1 MSSTKFIAILP
12 QATQPGDIVQIS
24 GKISVDAKEFSI
36 NFANEVNE
44 NPQSIAYQFKWD
56 LANNVLNEG
65 CKENDEWIKNKETQ
79 FDALDGRFK
88 THLTHANKANTND
101 ILSKGFLNTNSVMN
115 TTDAFVNSNSYSLLG
130 PEFAL
135 EFAFQDD
142 GIYVYL
148 VCEDGRNYITQFQP
162 ESDFQ
167 YIESIQVWGD
177 VEKITHL
184 SFSYN

>member
-79 FDALDGRFK
+79 FDALDG
-88 THLTHANKANTND
+88 
-101 ILSKGFLNTNSVMN
+101 
-115 TTDAFVNSNSYSLLG
+115 

>member
-12 QATQPGDIVQIS
+12 QPTQPGDKVQIS
-24 GKISVDAKEFSI
+24 GKISDDAKEFSI

-56 LANNVLNEG
+56 LANNVLNEA
-65 CKENDEWIKNKETQ
+65 CKENDEWMKDKETQ
-79 FDALDGRFK
+79 FDTLD
-88 THLTHANKANTND
+88 
-101 ILSKGFLNTNSVMN
+101 
-115 TTDAFVNSNSYSLLG
+115 G